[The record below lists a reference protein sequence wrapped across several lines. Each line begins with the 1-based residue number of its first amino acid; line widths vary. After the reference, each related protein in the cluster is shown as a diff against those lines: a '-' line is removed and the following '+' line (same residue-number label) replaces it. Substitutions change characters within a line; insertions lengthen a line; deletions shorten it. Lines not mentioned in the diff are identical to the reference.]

1 MSLVGIF
8 YKFIFLGFIFPLFI
22 ITLIG
27 RPRFLMNII
36 SKIIHTSINQ
46 HEIFSYLLF
55 LCILFACYFY
65 YQFYKAQNLI
75 QILINHNAET
85 AQLESKRLTARGS
98 QRNFYIF
105 IVTIAMLFAIQK
117 FTERF
122 IRIGIA
128 EKEINDLKKEL
139 DTKVPQKTPFD
150 KKND

>member
-1 MSLVGIF
+1 
-8 YKFIFLGFIFPLFI
+8 
-22 ITLIG
+22 
-27 RPRFLMNII
+27 MNII
-36 SKIIHTSINQ
+36 SKIIHSKINN
-46 HEIFSYLLF
+46 HEIFSYLLS
-55 LCILFACYFY
+55 LCGIFAGYFY
-65 YQFYKAQNLI
+65 YKFYNAQSLLA
-75 QILINHNAET
+75 ILLQNNAQVAE
-85 AQLESKRLTARGS
+85 LESKRLTARGS